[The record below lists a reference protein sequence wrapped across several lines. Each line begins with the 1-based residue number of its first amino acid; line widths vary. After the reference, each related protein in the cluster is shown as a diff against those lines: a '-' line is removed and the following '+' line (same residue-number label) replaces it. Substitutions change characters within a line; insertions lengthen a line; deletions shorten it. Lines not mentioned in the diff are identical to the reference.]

1 MPAGV
6 PLAWHR
12 RQAMTMA
19 GQLPE
24 NMADAQ
30 LVLAALHDLLD
41 NFMGQSP
48 AAEPS
53 RGTNVLPFGSSGTG

>member
-1 MPAGV
+1 
-6 PLAWHR
+6 
-12 RQAMTMA
+12 MTMA